1 MLPGINRNQKAR
13 RHWSLAHPQA
23 RNRSQ
28 AERGTAA
35 GTRFPLGLLSLSS
48 GAGGFFLSFWLEA
61 FPHKERSPSN
71 GEQKP
76 N

>member
-1 MLPGINRNQKAR
+1 MLPGINRNQKHGGTGVWHIPKHGTEASQKEAL
-13 RHWSLAHPQA
+13 WLQCASLWACSHLAQ
-23 RNRSQ
+23 
-28 AERGTAA
+28 
-35 GTRFPLGLLSLSS
+35 GL
-48 GAGGFFLSFWLEA
+48 GGFFFSFWLEA